1 MAETVTEKKLT
12 PQQRKTIETLLTTG
26 TIEAAAAAAGVSR
39 NSIYKWFK
47 DDLFVSELRQAESE
61 AVAGLSRALVGL
73 GEKATRALADAL
85 DSDKIT
91 IRLRASEIVIGNLL
105 KIRELIDLESRLA
118 ALEANY
124 EQQKTADQP

>member
-61 AVAGLSRALVGL
+61 AVAGLSRALAGL
-73 GEKATRALADAL
+73 GTLAASALRAAL
-85 DSDKIT
+85 DDPKVT
-91 IRLRASEIVIGNLL
+91 VRLRAAEIVTDRLL
-105 KIRELIDLESRLA
+105 KLRELVDLEARIE
-118 ALEANY
+118 ALEKNY
-124 EQQKTADQP
+124 EAQKEG